1 MFTRWQLIFK
11 NDSFLHADPTVPR
24 EQSSAIREIQWCPS
38 LSLLCFKYQTEN
50 PAQWVFRSFSALF
63 FLLCFFFF
71 SPMFSFLLLIYGE
84 ECSLIVCLHISWASY
99 TSFKECLQYCSNILK
114 RRNACFT
121 FGYTFYFGKIKHCL

>member
-1 MFTRWQLIFK
+1 MTRFSMQIQQFQGSSHQQLEKSNGAHHCLCCVSNIKLKTQHSECSDHFQLY
-11 NDSFLHADPTVPR
+11 SF
-24 EQSSAIREIQWCPS
+24 
-38 LSLLCFKYQTEN
+38 CF
-50 PAQWVFRSFSALF
+50 V
-63 FLLCFFFF
+63 FFFF

-121 FGYTFYFGKIKHCL
+121 FGYTFYFGKIKHCS